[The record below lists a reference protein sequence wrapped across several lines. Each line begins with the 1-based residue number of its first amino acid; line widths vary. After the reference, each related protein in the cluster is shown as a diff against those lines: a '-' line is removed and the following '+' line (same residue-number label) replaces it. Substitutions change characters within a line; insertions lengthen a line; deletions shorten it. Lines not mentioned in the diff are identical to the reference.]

1 MSYRFAYLP
10 VLLLL
15 LPVAGFLV
23 WRLLSR
29 PSSVAFPSAARLKPL
44 ADRMSALRARLP
56 LFLRTAV
63 LVFLV
68 LSAARPQTYTL
79 TREVSD
85 SGVDIMLC
93 IDTSGSMR
101 GMDFNIDGQPVERL
115 TAVKKVLHDFVKK
128 RAHDR
133 MGLVVF
139 GSQAYTQAPLTLDK
153 GLLLSLVDRLSVGM
167 AGDTTAIGDALALSG
182 KRMKAVSAPT
192 KIIILLTDGRQNAG
206 TLEARDAASALAAL
220 GMKIYTIGVGTY
232 GRVPFRVPGLFGDR
246 MIYQNVDFDD
256 KLLKEIAVIGN
267 GRYFYA
273 GDTETLESIYKEID
287 KAEKSEV
294 KVKEYSHYRELF
306 PIFLIPALI
315 LALLEILA
323 VSRRALP

>member
-15 LPVAGFLV
+15 LPTAGFLV

-29 PSSVAFPSAARLKPL
+29 PSSVAFSAASRLKPL
-44 ADRMSALRARLP
+44 SDSLSLLRARLP

-63 LVFLV
+63 LALLV
-68 LSAARPQTYTL
+68 LSAARPQAYTF

-101 GMDFNIDGQPVERL
+101 GLDFKIDGRPVERL

-128 RAHDR
+128 RPHDR
-133 MGLVVF
+133 MGMVVF

-153 GLLLSLVDRLSVGM
+153 GLLLSLVDRLTVGM

-182 KRMKAVSAPT
+182 KRLKAVSAPT
-192 KIIILLTDGRQNAG
+192 KIVILLTDGRQNAG
-206 TLEARDAASALAAL
+206 SLGATDAASSLAAL
-220 GMKIYTIGVGTY
+220 GMKIYTIGIGTT
-232 GRVPFRVPGLFGDR
+232 GRVPVMVPSLFGDAVKYKE
-246 MIYQNVDFDD
+246 MEFDD
-256 KLLKEIAVIGN
+256 KILKEIAVIGN

-273 GDTETLESIYKEID
+273 GDTETLESIYTEIN

-323 VSRRALP
+323 LSRRALP